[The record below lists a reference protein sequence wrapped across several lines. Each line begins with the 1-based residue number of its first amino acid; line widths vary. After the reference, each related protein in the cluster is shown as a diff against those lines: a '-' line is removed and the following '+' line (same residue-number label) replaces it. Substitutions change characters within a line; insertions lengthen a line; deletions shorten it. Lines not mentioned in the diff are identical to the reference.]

1 MVTALHL
8 LLSFSNVMHFLGEE
22 DITVMSNVQA
32 VRAMLQVKQPQEET
46 RGGLNGWQICPVLW
60 CVRIDFDAAFPPD
73 LLLAVLYCYIT
84 ITWNIFVFHS
94 LI

>member
-1 MVTALHL
+1 MR
-8 LLSFSNVMHFLGEE
+8 FLGEE

-32 VRAMLQVKQPQEET
+32 KRAMLQVKQPQEET
-46 RGGLNGWQICPVLW
+46 SGGLNGWQICLVLW
-60 CVRIDFDAAFPPD
+60 CVRTDFDAGFPPD